1 MPKKKKLKKQLEE
14 AKAKEKVVR
23 LETERLI
30 KAVWDLTAREKL
42 ARETAG
48 DCLDREL
55 GIGRWRNEGGKQ

>member
-1 MPKKKKLKKQLEE
+1 MPKKKKLKKQL
-14 AKAKEKVVR
+14 KAVR
-23 LETERLI
+23 LENKRLFQ
-30 KAVWDLTAREKL
+30 AVWDLTAREKL